1 LFCSC
6 AIANCGSG
14 RRLEELPYYPSDT
27 EEGETAPGTAP
38 EAETTE
44 EAASSSAITS
54 PATFNSNVEQTQTTS
69 AATTPAAAAAAT
81 ALQQAIFAQLSAAA
95 LSLHL
100 QVPAPLRQRV
110 VGAAVALGWISA
122 EEAVGAMKAAG
133 AGAGEGE
140 QGAEAAAAV
149 VAPVLLFLF
158 LLSLGALLLAVQS
171 LASSASSGHKSR
183 AAVEAAKR
191 NASELDEISIQQ
203 KRKTYRKRPVESS
216 PKVSPVK
223 LSP

>member
-1 LFCSC
+1 M
-6 AIANCGSG
+6 IADNFSE
-14 RRLEELPYYPSDT
+14 R
-27 EEGETAPGTAP
+27 
-38 EAETTE
+38 
-44 EAASSSAITS
+44 
-54 PATFNSNVEQTQTTS
+54 
-69 AATTPAAAAAAT
+69 AATTPAAAT
-81 ALQQAIFAQLSAAA
+81 ALQQALFAQLSAAA

-158 LLSLGALLLAVQS
+158 LLSLGALLLAVHS